1 VSSALFSC
9 RPITDVYSPSLI
21 VLEDEDASA
30 FYHEQGVL
38 AGESGEEAVADAEGL
53 DRARWVTRGSDS

>member
-1 VSSALFSC
+1 M
-9 RPITDVYSPSLI
+9 
-21 VLEDEDASA
+21 LEDEDASA